1 MGGLRA
7 EQAAVVS
14 VQVRTDEIYETTV
27 GLEIHVELSTQSK
40 MFCSCAVAFAG
51 EPNTRTCPVCLG
63 LPGSLP
69 VVNEKAVDST
79 IKIGLAL
86 GCDVAPRSI
95 FHRKNYFY
103 PDMPKN
109 YQISQYD
116 LPLCTG
122 GHLDIAGDFGRSAV
136 GITRVHLEEDTG
148 KSQHMGGTG
157 RIADSSYSL
166 EDFNRAGTPL
176 VEIVTEPDMHS
187 VEEARVFVTELRGLL
202 ESLRVS
208 DVRMEEGSLRVD
220 ANVSVR
226 RAGETEYGVKVEVK
240 NMNSVRS
247 VARALAYEE
256 QRQRAAL
263 DAGQTLVQE
272 TRHFNEKTGE
282 TSTLRSKE
290 YAFDYRYFPEP
301 DLVPLEPSKEWIAG
315 IRALLPELPVEKRAR
330 FSQQYGLTEADVS
343 LLTSSRATAEWF
355 EAAARAYKGDA
366 KKVVNWIIA
375 DLYGLLNEAGIELAR
390 SQIAPAQLAA
400 LVEMVDAGAIS
411 GRQAKL
417 VLGEMFKS
425 GDDPREIASARGL
438 EQMSDTGA
446 IEAAVDEVISE
457 QTEAAD
463 KVRAGNLGT
472 IGFLVGQVM
481 RRTRGQANPKLV
493 NEILRDRLVQ

>member
-1 MGGLRA
+1 MGGF
-7 EQAAVVS
+7 QAKQTEAVN
-14 VQVRTDEIYETTV
+14 VQERSAVYETTV
-27 GLEIHVELSTQSK
+27 GLEIHVELSTRSK

-51 EPNTRTCPVCLG
+51 EPNTRTCPVCLC
-63 LPGSLP
+63 LPGALP
-69 VVNEKAVDST
+69 VVNEMAVNST
-79 IKIGLAL
+79 IKIGLSL
-86 GCDVAPRSI
+86 GCDIAARSI

-116 LPLCTG
+116 LPLCVS
-122 GHLDIAGDFGRSAV
+122 GHLDIAGVFGESAV

-176 VEIVTEPDMHS
+176 VEIVTDPDMHS
-187 VEEARVFVTELRGLL
+187 AEEARVFVTELRALL
-202 ESLRVS
+202 ESLGVS

-226 RAGETEYGVKVEVK
+226 RSGEAEHGIKVEIK
-240 NMNSVRS
+240 NMNSIRS
-247 VARALAYEE
+247 VARALSYEE
-256 QRQRAAL
+256 ERQRAAL
-263 DAGQTLVQE
+263 DANKTLVQE
-272 TRHFNEKTGE
+272 TRHFDEKTGE

-301 DLVPLEPSKEWIAG
+301 DLVPLEPSEEWIEG
-315 IRALLPELPVEKRAR
+315 IRAQLPELPVEKRAR
-330 FSQQYGLTEADVS
+330 FAQQYGLTKADVS
-343 LLTSSRATAEWF
+343 LLTSTTATADWF
-355 EAAARAYKGDA
+355 EAAAHAYGGDA

-375 DLYGLLNEAGIELAR
+375 DLYGLLNEAGIELAQ
-390 SQIAPAQLAA
+390 SLISPAQLAA
-400 LVEMVDAGAIS
+400 LVDLVDAGAIS
-411 GRQAKL
+411 GKQAKV
-417 VLGEMFKS
+417 VLGEMFTGGK
-425 GDDPREIASARGL
+425 DPRDIASARGL
-438 EQMSDTGA
+438 EQVSDSGA
-446 IEAAVDEVISE
+446 IEAAVDEVISK
-457 QTEAAD
+457 QAGAAD

-481 RRTRGQANPKLV
+481 KKTRGQANPKLV